1 MTTGANTNIITDGK
15 LSIKLGATSTTLEFK
30 LGTRANGNNGTVW
43 RYVQATVAVSQY
55 DTVTFPNTWLIQPAT
70 PTTVATGGNIGF
82 AQVAF
87 AAGEYGWVC
96 TEADKITV
104 AVSSTTTAAIQLY
117 IATTSGKLSTT
128 SSSGSLAGM
137 FVDASISTTATVTLT
152 TAIAR
157 APHYK
162 VL

>member
-1 MTTGANTNIITDGK
+1 MTDNTHYVTDGK
-15 LSIKLGATSTTLEFK
+15 LSIKLGSTSTTQEHA
-30 LGTRANGNNGTVW
+30 LGSRATGNNGTVW
-43 RYVQATVAVSQY
+43 RYVKATFAVSQY
-55 DTVTFPNTWLIQPAT
+55 DTVTFPQTWLIQPAT

-96 TEADKITV
+96 TEADKLTV
-104 AVSSTTTAAIQLY
+104 AVSATTTAAIQLY

-128 SSSGSLAGM
+128 SSSGTLGGV
-137 FVDASISTTATVTLT
+137 FVDATTSASTGVTLT

>member
-1 MTTGANTNIITDGK
+1 MTDNTHYVTDGK
-15 LSIKLGATSTTLEFK
+15 LSIKLGSTSTTMEHT
-30 LGTRANGNNGTVW
+30 LGSRTTGNNGTVW
-43 RYVQATVAVSQY
+43 RYVKATVAVSAY
-55 DTVTFPNTWLIQPAT
+55 DTVTFPNTWIIQPAT
-70 PTTVATGGNIGF
+70 PTTVATGGNVGF

-104 AVSSTTTAAIQLY
+104 SVSATTTAAIQLY

-128 SSSGSLAGM
+128 SSSGTLGGV
-137 FVDASISTTATVTLT
+137 FVDATTSASTGVTLT

>member
-1 MTTGANTNIITDGK
+1 MTDNTHYVTDGK
-15 LSIKLGATSTTLEFK
+15 LSIKLGTTSTTQEHA
-30 LGTRANGNNGTVW
+30 LGSRASGNNGTVW
-43 RYVQATVAVSQY
+43 RYVRATVAVSQY
-55 DTVTFPNTWLIQPAT
+55 DTVTFTNAWLAQPAT
-70 PTTVATGGNIGF
+70 GTSVATGGNIGF

-87 AAGEYGWVC
+87 AANEYGWVC

-104 AVSSTTTAAIQLY
+104 SVSATAAPATQLY

-128 SSSGSLAGM
+128 SGSGTLAGV
-137 FVDASISTTATVTLT
+137 FTDTNVSTTATVTLT

-157 APHYK
+157 APTYK